1 MSTKKELQL
10 LLVEDDRPLG
20 EATKAILSQYGFD
33 VIWATDGEI
42 ALNHIESKSIDIIIL
57 DLGIPRIKG
66 LDLLKYI
73 REKQIDTPVIILTAL
88 GSLQDRIN
96 GLDAG
101 ADDYLIKPFD
111 SDELL
116 ARIRALSRRIV
127 IEEAQMICYQDIE
140 LNLESLT
147 LKVKDKRVEVAKR
160 EFEILKYLLENQGRV
175 LSRDRLGQLV
185 YGWGNDSE
193 SNTLEV
199 HVHNLRKKI
208 GSDIIKTVRGV
219 GYIIE
224 KN

>member
-1 MSTKKELQL
+1 MQNKKELVI

-20 EATKAILSQYGFD
+20 EATKAILSQYGFQI
-33 VIWATDGEI
+33 IWATDGEI
-42 ALNHIESKSIDIIIL
+42 ALNHIEKKPIDMIIL

-66 LDLLKYI
+66 LDLLKFI
-73 REKQIDTPVIILTAL
+73 REKEMDTPVIILTAL

-116 ARIRALSRRIV
+116 ARIRALSRRSI
-127 IEEAQMICYQDIE
+127 IEEAQKISYGDIE
-140 LNLESLT
+140 LNLESIT
-147 LKVKDKRVEVAKR
+147 VTVKGVRVDVAKR
-160 EFEILKYLLENQGRV
+160 EFDILKNLLENQGRV

-185 YGWGNDSE
+185 YGWGSDAE

-199 HVHNLRKKI
+199 HIHNLRKKI

-224 KN
+224 KI